1 MNTANREAAD
11 AAASVETARGALNKL
26 LEIERMLE
34 TELPAAWTAF
44 HAANKKLR
52 AVTRPTRSAVRK
64 HELDILKQKL
74 EVARNGN
81 G

>member
-1 MNTANREAAD
+1 MTHNQQAVD
-11 AAASVETARGALNKL
+11 AAAAVTTARGALDKL

-34 TELPAAWTAF
+34 TELPAAWAAF

-74 EVARNGN
+74 EVARNV
-81 G
+81 